1 MALVP
6 NISKN
11 VNVKKLWINLNLQ
24 KFQKK
29 YAIASDR
36 TLSSLMNLFWDF
48 YEARCGSGD
57 AKNHGNVIHP
67 PIINKEQD
75 ENTSV
80 IIIQNYT

>member
-36 TLSSLMNLFWDF
+36 TLSSLMNLFWED
-48 YEARCGSGD
+48 ARCVSGY

-67 PIINKEQD
+67 PIINEEQD